1 MLRVSLLL
9 GLGVAGVATGTSSL
23 VLQGQQE
30 QNLTAAINL
39 DIEKIKS
46 KSKQKQKQKKREDW
60 NIKSWFNSSLW
71 MKTLIS
77 TLLGTTLILLLML
90 TFGPCIVNKLIAFVK
105 E

>member
-23 VLQGQQE
+23 VLQGHQY

-46 KSKQKQKQKKREDW
+46 KNKQKQKQKKRRLKHQILVQLLTVDE
-60 NIKSWFNSSLW
+60 NSNLHSIGYHFYFTAYANLWSLH
-71 MKTLIS
+71 
-77 TLLGTTLILLLML
+77 
-90 TFGPCIVNKLIAFVK
+90 C
-105 E
+105 

>member
-23 VLQGQQE
+23 VLQGHQY

-46 KSKQKQKQKKREDW
+46 KSKQKQKQKKEKIETS
-60 NIKSWFNSSLW
+60 NPGSIPHC
-71 MKTLIS
+71 
-77 TLLGTTLILLLML
+77 G
-90 TFGPCIVNKLIAFVK
+90 
-105 E
+105 

>member
-23 VLQGQQE
+23 VLQGHQY

-46 KSKQKQKQKKREDW
+46 KNKQKQKQKKRRLKHQILVQLLNVDE
-60 NIKSWFNSSLW
+60 NSNLHSIGYHFYFTAYANLWSLH
-71 MKTLIS
+71 
-77 TLLGTTLILLLML
+77 
-90 TFGPCIVNKLIAFVK
+90 C
-105 E
+105 

>member
-23 VLQGQQE
+23 VLQGHQY

-46 KSKQKQKQKKREDW
+46 KNKQKQKQKKEDW

>member
-1 MLRVSLLL
+1 MLWVSLLL

-23 VLQGQQE
+23 VLQGHQY

-46 KSKQKQKQKKREDW
+46 KNKQKQKQKREDW

-77 TLLGTTLILLLML
+77 TLLGTTLMLLLML

>member
-23 VLQGQQE
+23 VLQGHKY

-46 KSKQKQKQKKREDW
+46 KNKQKQKQKKRRLKHQILVQLLTVDE
-60 NIKSWFNSSLW
+60 NSNLHFIGYHSYFTAYANLWSLH
-71 MKTLIS
+71 
-77 TLLGTTLILLLML
+77 
-90 TFGPCIVNKLIAFVK
+90 C
-105 E
+105 

>member
-23 VLQGQQE
+23 VLQGHQY

-46 KSKQKQKQKKREDW
+46 KNKQKQKQKKRRLKHQILVQFLTVDE
-60 NIKSWFNSSLW
+60 NSNLHSIGYHIYFTAYANLWSLH
-71 MKTLIS
+71 
-77 TLLGTTLILLLML
+77 
-90 TFGPCIVNKLIAFVK
+90 C
-105 E
+105 

>member
-23 VLQGQQE
+23 VLQGHQY
-30 QNLTAAINL
+30 QNLTSAINL

-46 KSKQKQKQKKREDW
+46 KNKQKQKQKREDW

-77 TLLGTTLILLLML
+77 TLLGTTLMLLLML

>member
-23 VLQGQQE
+23 VLQGQQY

-46 KSKQKQKQKKREDW
+46 KNKQKQKQKREDW

>member
-23 VLQGQQE
+23 VLQGHQY

-39 DIEKIKS
+39 EIEKIKS
-46 KSKQKQKQKKREDW
+46 KNKQKQKQKREDW

-71 MKTLIS
+71 MKTLNS

>member
-23 VLQGQQE
+23 VLQGQQY

-46 KSKQKQKQKKREDW
+46 KNKQKQKQKKEDW